1 VEVYKLYGHL
11 KVSKIIIVLA
21 IICAAWITY
30 VSHLFLPAQ
39 KPQLIMIAL
48 ASLVISYTAFGWV
61 KNLIN
66 RSLAAFNRYLDSV
79 SMEVL
84 IGSIS
89 GLLVGILTGALSSYP
104 LSMLKGIGV
113 YFTLL
118 VFIICVYLGLKIGT
132 RRGMEILRLIPSV
145 SKRFDVRAPITRL
158 APKVVDTSAIIDG
171 RIYDVCLSHFLEGC
185 LIVPTFVIEEL
196 QHIADSSD
204 NIRRN
209 KGRRGLELLS
219 KMQKHSGIKID
230 IMDVTD
236 AAILEER
243 EVDAKLIRLC
253 KQLNA
258 SIITNDYNLNKVAEL
273 QGITVLNINELTN
286 AVKMIVYPGET
297 MHVTVI
303 KEGKENGQGVGYLED
318 GTMVVVEDAQQQIG
332 QDLEVMVTSVF
343 QTAAGRM
350 IFTRKVKEEAHFNHE
365 QNLQGVPEVNMYG

>member
-1 VEVYKLYGHL
+1 MYDHL
-11 KVSKIIIVLA
+11 KISKTIIVLA
-21 IICAAWITY
+21 IICSAWLTY
-30 VSHLFLPAQ
+30 VSHLFLSAH
-39 KPQLIMIAL
+39 KPQLVMIAL
-48 ASLVISYTAFGWV
+48 SSLVISYAVMEWIN
-61 KNLIN
+61 KLIK
-66 RSLAAFNRYLDSV
+66 RGLDRFNNYVDSI

-89 GLLVGILTGALSSYP
+89 GLLLGILTGVLSSYP
-104 LSMLKGIGV
+104 LSMIRGIGV
-113 YFTLL
+113 YLTLL
-118 VFIICVYLGLKIGT
+118 FYGFSVYMGLKVGS
-132 RRGMEILRLIPSV
+132 RRGVEFLRLMPGV
-145 SKRFDVRAPITRL
+145 SKRLDVKAPIKRL

-171 RIYDVCLSHFLEGC
+171 RIYDVCLSYFLEGC

-219 KMQKHSGIKID
+219 KMQKHSSIKID

-236 AAILEER
+236 PAILEER

-253 KQLNA
+253 KQLQA

-318 GTMVVVEDAQQQIG
+318 GTMVVVEDAQHQIG
-332 QDLEVMVTSVF
+332 RDLEVMVTSVF

-350 IFTRKVKEEAHFNHE
+350 IFTRKVKEEAHYNNEHS
-365 QNLQGVPEVNMYG
+365 LHDVSEVNMYG

>member
-1 VEVYKLYGHL
+1 MEVYKLYDHL
-11 KVSKIIIVLA
+11 KISKTIIVLA
-21 IICAAWITY
+21 IICSAWLTY
-30 VSHLFLPAQ
+30 VSHLFLSAH
-39 KPQLIMIAL
+39 KPQLVMIAL
-48 ASLVISYTAFGWV
+48 SSLVISYAVMEWIN
-61 KNLIN
+61 KLIK
-66 RSLAAFNRYLDSV
+66 RGLDRFNNYVDSI

-89 GLLVGILTGALSSYP
+89 GLLLGILTGALSSYP
-104 LSMLKGIGV
+104 LSMIRGVGV
-113 YFTLL
+113 YLTLL
-118 VFIICVYLGLKIGT
+118 LFALCVYLGLKVGS
-132 RRGMEILRLIPSV
+132 RRGEEILRLMPGM
-145 SKRFDVRAPITRL
+145 SKRIDVKAPLKRL

-171 RIYDVCLSHFLEGC
+171 RIYDVCLSNFLEGC

-219 KMQKHSGIKID
+219 KMQKHSSIKID

-236 AAILEER
+236 PAILEER

-253 KQLNA
+253 KQLQA

-318 GTMVVVEDAQQQIG
+318 GTMVVVEDAQHQIG
-332 QDLEVMVTSVF
+332 RDLEVMVTSVF

-350 IFTRKVKEEAHFNHE
+350 IFTRKVKEEAHYNNEHS
-365 QNLQGVPEVNMYG
+365 LHDVSEVNMYG

>member
-1 VEVYKLYGHL
+1 MYDHL
-11 KVSKIIIVLA
+11 KVSKMIIVLA
-21 IICAAWITY
+21 IICSAWLTY

-48 ASLVISYTAFGWV
+48 ASLIISYLAMEWL
-61 KNLIN
+61 KNLVK
-66 RSLAAFNRYLDSV
+66 RSIEKFNQYVDSI

-84 IGSIS
+84 IGSTS
-89 GLLVGILTGALSSYP
+89 GLLLGILTGALSSYP
-104 LSMLKGIGV
+104 LSMIRGVGV
-113 YFTLL
+113 YLTLL
-118 VFIICVYLGLKIGT
+118 LFALCVYLGLKVGS
-132 RRGMEILRLIPSV
+132 RRGEEILRLMPGM
-145 SKRFDVRAPITRL
+145 SKRIDVKAPLKRL

-171 RIYDVCLSHFLEGC
+171 RIYDVCLSNFLEGC

-219 KMQKHSGIKID
+219 KMQKHSSIKID

-318 GTMVVVEDAQQQIG
+318 GTMVVVEDAQYQIG
-332 QDLEVMVTSVF
+332 KDLEVMVTSVF

-350 IFTRKVKEEAHFNHE
+350 IFTRKVKEETHLNSEHS
-365 QNLQGVPEVNMYG
+365 LQDVPEVNMYG

>member
-1 VEVYKLYGHL
+1 M
-11 KVSKIIIVLA
+11 LA
-21 IICAAWITY
+21 LIGSAWVTY
-30 VSHLFLPAQ
+30 VSHLFLSAQ
-39 KPQLIMIAL
+39 PPQLVMIGL
-48 ASLVISYTAFGWV
+48 ASLVICYTAMKWV
-61 KNLIN
+61 VSVLNFALK
-66 RSLAAFNRYLDSV
+66 RFNRRLDSL
-79 SMEVL
+79 SLEVVL
-84 IGSIS
+84 GGTS
-89 GLLVGILTGALSSYP
+89 GLLLGTLVGLLSSYP
-104 LSMLKGIGV
+104 LSMIRGAGV
-113 YFTLL
+113 YLTLI
-118 VFIICVYLGLKIGT
+118 VFAVCGYIGLKVGL
-132 RRGMEILRLIPSV
+132 RRGAEVFRIFPNHAAPASQSSENLV
-145 SKRFDVRAPITRL
+145 S
-158 APKVVDTSAIIDG
+158 PKVVDTSAIIDG
-171 RIYDVCLSHFLEGC
+171 RIYDVCLSNFLEGS

-219 KMQKHSGIKID
+219 KMQKHSSIKID

-253 KQLNA
+253 KQLMA

-273 QGITVLNINELTN
+273 QGIKVLNINELTN

-332 QDLEVMVTSVF
+332 KDVEVMVTSVF

-350 IFTRKVKEEAHFNHE
+350 IFTRKVKEDILPGSEHS
-365 QNLQGVPEVNMYG
+365 LPGVPEVNMYG